1 MSEKSDLRERAREK
15 SREVAKKWATDWL
28 AENRIWQARGYD
40 FGNHVATIITN
51 LLAALDTAEREERER
66 CEKAVEEQIKHV
78 SRYMFYIDGRAA
90 TVLRE
95 RILAAIRREG
105 GKG

>member
-51 LLAALDTAEREERER
+51 LLAALDDAEREERER
-66 CEKAVEEQIKHV
+66 CVEVIQKEI
-78 SRYMFYIDGRAA
+78 SEYNDEGFNAGC
-90 TVLRE
+90 RE
-95 RILAAIRREG
+95 SIYAIQRKE
-105 GKG
+105 